1 MLDGCLQ
8 ITGHVTSHDYVPRW
22 HVTSKLNDVMIT
34 YKIINL
40 ISHTLAAC
48 PVVGVRYFAKKACR
62 PLHFALTASRGVEE
76 YSNRES
82 LT

>member
-40 ISHTLAAC
+40 ISHTLVLSWEYGILQKRRADHC
-48 PVVGVRYFAKKACR
+48 T
-62 PLHFALTASRGVEE
+62 LH
-76 YSNRES
+76 
-82 LT
+82 